1 MEIAKKTPATGAQK
15 GMDPMDR
22 VVLFLNQEKKL
33 IQQEKEKKKQEAIQ
47 ELLAEEATQKAEQEA
62 ERAKYQ

>member
-15 GMDPMDR
+15 GMDVMDR

-33 IQQEKEKKKQEAIQ
+33 IEKEKEQKRQEALR
-47 ELLAEEATQKAEQEA
+47 ELVAE
-62 ERAKYQ
+62 

>member
-1 MEIAKKTPATGAQK
+1 MSEVMEIAKKTPATGAQK

-33 IQQEKEKKKQEAIQ
+33 IQLMSHVQA
-47 ELLAEEATQKAEQEA
+47 ATTNPISN
-62 ERAKYQ
+62 